1 MRGLI
6 VTADDFGAAL
16 AVNEAVEQA
25 HVEGVLTAASLMV
38 AGAAADDAVE
48 RARRLSE
55 LGVGLHVVLADG
67 DPVLPPERIP
77 ALVGTDGRFHASML
91 RTALAIAASAS
102 ARAQLAAEIE
112 AQFARFADTG
122 LPLDHVNAHKH
133 FHLHPMIASAI
144 LRIGPRYGMKAM
156 RVPYERGG
164 TRPLRWWARQLRA
177 RLRRAGLT
185 VNDRFIGLG
194 WTGAMTAARMAE
206 AVGTPID
213 GLIEIYCH
221 PATSDVWSGHAP
233 GYRYRDELAALID
246 PAVSRAVADSGA
258 RHGNFADFV
267 APRRLAA

>member
-16 AVNEAVEQA
+16 AVNEAVERA
-25 HVEGVLTAASLMV
+25 HVEGILTAASLMV
-38 AGAAADDAVE
+38 SGAAVADAVE
-48 RARRLSE
+48 RVRRLPR
-55 LGVGLHVVLADG
+55 LGVGLHLALADAA
-67 DPVLPPERIP
+67 PVLPPEQIP
-77 ALVGTDGRFHASML
+77 ALVGADGRFHDSML
-91 RTALAIAASAS
+91 RTALAIAASAA

-112 AQFARFADTG
+112 AQFQAFAATG

-133 FHLHPMIASAI
+133 FHLHPMIASAV

-164 TRPLRWWARQLRA
+164 TAPLRWWARQLRG

-194 WTGAMTAARMAE
+194 WTGAMDAARMRE
-206 AVGTPID
+206 AVATPVD

-221 PATSDVWSGHAP
+221 PATDDLWPGHAP
-233 GYRYRDELAALID
+233 GYRYCDELEALTD
-246 PAVSRAVADSGA
+246 PAVKRALADGGVRRGS
-258 RHGNFADFV
+258 FADF
-267 APRRLAA
+267 APPERMAA